1 MKRIKQRIKT
11 GIFLI
16 LCFFVPSFCIPNTSA
31 VSASTNPPDT
41 TLNATLESTATESAW
56 LALVHYRPRIF
67 GIFGGY
73 KSSIDSDAFF
83 LAKNGKTNPLAELR
97 ATINLFNNPM
107 GENEKK
113 CLFPARYTFLK
124 QRGLIQ
130 ADFPICTE
138 YEQFRKDLNP
148 AGITLIYTDAYM
160 NNPSSL
166 FGHTLMRIDIP
177 EGKTQLVAHGMNYGA
192 YVDEKTAGALYAVYG
207 LTGGY
212 WGGFTIK
219 PYYQIINTYNN
230 LENRDI
236 WEYSLN
242 LTPQERDFF
251 VAHLWELGHTQ
262 TRYYFFTKNC
272 SYLLMEV
279 MDAVR
284 PSLKLSDDFPMQTI
298 PLDTVKAVNKRP
310 TFVKKAN
317 YRPSRQRRIAY
328 RYDKMTSSERRAL
341 IAYLQEDDTTG
352 LETLSESS
360 RIAVLDTA
368 YEYIQ
373 YQWIKQD
380 IPLKEY
386 RQKSFEVLRARRNI
400 NQASSEVIVP
410 GENPINAHDSMR
422 ASFSFGS
429 NRGQIFEEIGWRA
442 AYHAL
447 VENPSGLLRGAEI
460 NFLDTVIRYT
470 PQTQQLHLQDLTL
483 VKISSMAPYNALF
496 HPISYQIDTGILRK
510 WDAKRNKEGTV
521 YRLSG
526 GSGLTFNPLN
536 NLYVYG
542 LIHTRAEYGGG
553 FYRHPFGL
561 SLGITGGLIYYLP
574 KTQIQTEIARNFSDN
589 RLMNTLEYKVKAIH
603 SLSKEWALGL
613 SYHFEN
619 QKYHSDNTLKAT
631 IYRYF

>member
-1 MKRIKQRIKT
+1 MKRTKQRIKT

-16 LCFFVPSFCIPNTSA
+16 LCFFVPNFFAPNASA
-31 VSASTNPPDT
+31 ISATAHQQDT
-41 TLNATLESTATESAW
+41 TLKTTIESTASESAW
-56 LALVHYRPRIF
+56 LALVHYRPRV
-67 GIFGGY
+67 FGGY
-73 KSSIDSDAFF
+73 QSSIDSDTFF
-83 LAKNGKTNPLAELR
+83 LAENGKTDPFAELR
-97 ATINLFNNPM
+97 ATVNLFNNPA

-113 CLFPARYTFLK
+113 CLFPARYLFLK

-130 ADFPICTE
+130 ADFPVCTE

-148 AGITLIYTDAYM
+148 AGVTLIYTDAYM

-177 EGKTQLVAHGMNYGA
+177 EGKTQLVSHGMNYGA
-192 YVDEKTAGALYAVYG
+192 YVDEKTAGLLYAVYG

-212 WGGFTIK
+212 WGGFTVK
-219 PYYQIINTYNN
+219 PYYQIINMYNN
-230 LENRDI
+230 MENRDI

-242 LTPQERDFF
+242 FTSAERDFF
-251 VAHLWELGHTQ
+251 VAHLWEAGHTQ

-284 PSLKLSDDFPMQTI
+284 PSLKLSDDFPVQTI

-328 RYDKMTSSERRAL
+328 RYDQMTSSERRAL
-341 IAYLQEDDTTG
+341 IAYLQEDDTAR
-352 LETLSESS
+352 LEALSESS
-360 RIAVLDTA
+360 RAAVLDTA

-422 ASFSFGS
+422 TSFSFGS

-447 VENPSGLLRGAEI
+447 VENPYGLLRGAEI

-510 WDAKRNKEGTV
+510 WDAKKNKEGTV

-561 SLGITGGLIYYLP
+561 SLGMTGGLIYYLP

-589 RLMNTLEYKVKAIH
+589 RLMNTLEYKAKTIH
-603 SLSKEWALGL
+603 SLSNEWALGL
-613 SYHFEN
+613 SYRFEN

-631 IYRYF
+631 VYRYF